1 MNAAKRITSM
11 TLAAVLA
18 LSLAA
23 CGDSTDDAAE
33 TTEVTADSTAEPSE
47 STAEEYELVLSDDEI
62 TLDGQAIAEEDTGA
76 SDGRYGYKLYHAI
89 ATGDGLLL

>member
-1 MNAAKRITSM
+1 MNAAKLYVYLL
-11 TLAAVLA
+11 LAAVLA

-62 TLDGQAIAEEDTGA
+62 TLDGQAIAEEDTGRRDRK
-76 SDGRYGYKLYHAI
+76 S
-89 ATGDGLLL
+89 